1 MVVKVG
7 VVFVLV
13 VVVVLMFGKKSV
25 NGHRQMIKSTKPK
38 PPVKKG
44 ILRVVIAPTVPV
56 NFKSISMSEQR
67 PSIQVLKQHNHGRV
81 LTLSFYEYK
90 VLSPRGWFGPQQHP
104 LDCVDTLYEDFKFE
118 NTVEYSSR
126 LKKCISW
133 MNNRGAHL
141 YF

>member
-7 VVFVLV
+7 MLFVL
-13 VVVVLMFGKKSV
+13 VVVVLMFGRSV
-25 NGHRQMIKSTKPK
+25 NGHRQMIRSTKPK
-38 PPVKKG
+38 PPVKQG
-44 ILRVVIAPTVPV
+44 IARVMIAPTLPV
-56 NFKSISMSEQR
+56 NFKSISISEQR
-67 PSIQVLKQHNHGRV
+67 PSIQVLKQHKHGRV
-81 LTLSFYEYK
+81 LTLSYYEYK
-90 VLSPRGWFGPQQHP
+90 VLSPRGWFGPQHP